1 MRGVSLLLLPLLGVI
16 RDNYAV
22 NCVLYDDYG
31 APGDDGGDCDGHDGH
46 GKEDMEEEC
55 LRGVRRVSM
64 LKVML
69 IVVSDG

>member
-22 NCVLYDDYG
+22 NCVLYDDY
-31 APGDDGGDCDGHDGH
+31 AVPGDDGGDCDGHDGH